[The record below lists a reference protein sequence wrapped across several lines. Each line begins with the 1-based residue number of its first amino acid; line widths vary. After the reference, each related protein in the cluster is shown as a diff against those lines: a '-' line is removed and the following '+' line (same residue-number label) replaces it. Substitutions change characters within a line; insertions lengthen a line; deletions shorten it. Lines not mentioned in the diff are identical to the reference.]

1 MMSAGNA
8 YELPDDD
15 VRLGEVV
22 HVVEAGN
29 VVFITR
35 HGEPVAAITPP
46 DMVMLAGFQ
55 AVEMADAALARTVKA
70 GEAILAAAGELRDER
85 VRKNLTD
92 RVNAMIEA
100 AEDAADLAAAR
111 LTLARIEAGE
121 ETVVP
126 WEQALAEL
134 ADK

>member
-1 MMSAGNA
+1 MVSAGHA

-15 VRLGEVV
+15 VRLGEAV
-22 HVVEAGN
+22 HVAEAGN
-29 VVFITR
+29 DVFITR
-35 HGEPVAAITPP
+35 HGEPVAAITPL
-46 DMVMLAGFQ
+46 DMVMLARFQ

-85 VRKNLTD
+85 VRRNLTD

-111 LTLARIEAGE
+111 LTLARIDTGE
-121 ETVVP
+121 ET
-126 WEQALAEL
+126 
-134 ADK
+134 